1 MSEENASAMTFT
13 GAQKSAILIMYLNKD
28 VARLLLSQLTDE
40 EVRLVG
46 LAMASIEKVAPG
58 EVEDVVKEFLEDLVN
73 TALISNSGPDFV
85 KSVLP
90 DLIDESRRTEIL
102 PPINRRVNR
111 DFEIF
116 IINRKPRAVAA
127 LLKDEHPQVQAVALA
142 LMGDDNASRVMRYME
157 QSRQAEITM
166 RMSRLQQIPGDLAD
180 DVMTSI
186 REGLGTTDDYMEV
199 GGIDRTAR
207 ILGRM
212 SRRRHEPILGAVE
225 DEDDALAQRLRRRMV
240 VFEDLRLLNKRDIQT
255 VIKQIQKDDLKLA
268 LKGADSLMQDLFFSG
283 MSKRQAADYREELE
297 IMAQPQRA
305 LIRQAQE
312 SIVAEAVKLRDDG
325 LITLAVGG
333 EEAEEDEE

>member
-1 MSEENASAMTFT
+1 
-13 GAQKSAILIMYLNKD
+13 
-28 VARLLLSQLTDE
+28 
-40 EVRLVG
+40 
-46 LAMASIEKVAPG
+46 
-58 EVEDVVKEFLEDLVN
+58 
-73 TALISNSGPDFV
+73 
-85 KSVLP
+85 
-90 DLIDESRRTEIL
+90 
-102 PPINRRVNR
+102 
-111 DFEIF
+111 
-116 IINRKPRAVAA
+116 
-127 LLKDEHPQVQAVALA
+127 
-142 LMGDDNASRVMRYME
+142 
-157 QSRQAEITM
+157 
-166 RMSRLQQIPGDLAD
+166 
-180 DVMTSI
+180 MTSI

>member
-1 MSEENASAMTFT
+1 MSEENASAMTFN

-40 EVRLVG
+40 EVRSVG
-46 LAMASIEKVAPG
+46 LAMASIERVSPE

-90 DLIDESRRTEIL
+90 ELIEESRRTEIL

-116 IINRKPRAVAA
+116 IQNRKPRAVAA

-157 QSRQAEITM
+157 QTRQAEITM

-186 REGLGTTDDYMEV
+186 RDGLGTSDDYMEV

-225 DEDDALAQRLRRRMV
+225 DEDDNLAQRLRSRMV
-240 VFEDLRLLNKRDIQT
+240 VFEDLGTLNKRDIQT
-255 VIKQIQKDDLKLA
+255 VIKQIQKDDLKMA
-268 LKGADSLMQDLFFSG
+268 LKGADARMQELFFSG

-305 LIRQAQE
+305 LVRQAQE

-325 LITLAVGG
+325 LITLSVGADEG
-333 EEAEEDEE
+333 DEDED